1 MEETVIK
8 QLHQIATSM
17 EKYDVVLVL
26 RGGGSRLDLS
36 GFDSINICRSI
47 STFPVKVL
55 TGIGHEVDETL
66 VDLVAG
72 ISLKTPTAVAEYI
85 LQHNQMF
92 EVSLQQSV
100 LNINELVKNKIQ
112 QSGLKLLK
120 FQHELSLRPMRV
132 IDRTYTKLDNIQKRL
147 PHLIHNRI
155 KKEEVKLTY
164 LDRLI
169 GLVSISNTLKRGFTI
184 THIVPDN
191 KPLDEEITLNTV
203 IETIWEKGSF
213 QSIIIEKKP

>member
-1 MEETVIK
+1 
-8 QLHQIATSM
+8 
-17 EKYDVVLVL
+17 
-26 RGGGSRLDLS
+26 
-36 GFDSINICRSI
+36 
-47 STFPVKVL
+47 
-55 TGIGHEVDETL
+55 
-66 VDLVAG
+66 
-72 ISLKTPTAVAEYI
+72 
-85 LQHNQMF
+85 
-92 EVSLQQSV
+92 
-100 LNINELVKNKIQ
+100 
-112 QSGLKLLK
+112 
-120 FQHELSLRPMRV
+120 MRV